1 MGLRSRSIYLN
12 GLFGK
17 RLHATIKEA
26 VYQTLDSTPETRLI
40 FWHLGGEF

>member
-17 RLHATIKEA
+17 QLHATIKEA
-26 VYQTLDSTPETRLI
+26 VYTPVQK
-40 FWHLGGEF
+40 